1 MVFMSQAITGWG
13 AHSVGGVGL
22 IKQAV
27 LDFLHTHTKFKHFVE
42 PGNDGVVCVVVPP
55 ANPSIR

>member
-1 MVFMSQAITGWG
+1 VQAITGWG